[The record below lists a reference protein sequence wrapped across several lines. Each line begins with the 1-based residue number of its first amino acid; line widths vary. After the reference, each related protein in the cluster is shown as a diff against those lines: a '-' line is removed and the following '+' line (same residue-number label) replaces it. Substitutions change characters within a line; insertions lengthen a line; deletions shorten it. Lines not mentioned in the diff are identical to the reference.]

1 MMFLNRFLE
10 DPDKKDGVQNLR
22 VLNMK
27 IFFLLLLTLF
37 NVFLMDQDLTR
48 KKSSVLNP
56 GFFPVR
62 LHRIGFETLN
72 LKGIFVE
79 FFWFSEQYG

>member
-48 KKSSVLNP
+48 EKSSVLNP

-62 LHRIGFETLN
+62 LG
-72 LKGIFVE
+72 
-79 FFWFSEQYG
+79 